1 MKRMLEVKDGVFYVN
16 SSSVDL
22 IQSCRRKA
30 YYALERGLRGGDES
44 EAQLFGTA
52 IHKAMEA
59 FYGAPIEGGVRRLTL
74 EQFQDAFAQAASQ
87 LEHLPDADKRSIANG
102 KKILEKYWSIYQND
116 PWQVVHDRQGPVVE
130 RKFELDLTPSIVLH
144 GQIDCL
150 LQNVETGE
158 IVVCDHK
165 TSSSLGSDFLNRIK
179 PNLQFS
185 IYAWAARQL
194 GFPVS
199 RVMVNGIQVA
209 KTKVDLLRVF
219 TDRKDSDFEE
229 MWETI
234 MESVELYRGS
244 QKRGIW
250 PINSS
255 SCSSWGGCQYRDI
268 CSLDAPFRE
277 TAIEQIYGGK

>member
-1 MKRMLEVKDGVFYVN
+1 MKRMLEQKGDVFYIN

-30 YYALERGLRGGDES
+30 YYALERNLRGGDES

-59 FYGAPIEGGVRRLTL
+59 FYGAHIENGVRQLTL
-74 EQFQDAFAQAASQ
+74 EQFQDAFVDAAVQ
-87 LEHLPDADKRSIANG
+87 GLGHLPESDKRSIANG

-116 PWQVVHDRQGPVVE
+116 PWQVVRDESGPVVE
-130 RKFELDLTPSIVLH
+130 RKFELSLTPSIILH

-150 LQNVETGE
+150 LQNVETKE

-179 PNLQFS
+179 PNIQFS
-185 IYAWAARQL
+185 IYSWAAHKL
-194 GFPVS
+194 GFSVN

-209 KTKVDLLRVF
+209 KTKIDLLRIF
-219 TDRKDSDFEE
+219 TDRTKEDFEE
-229 MWETI
+229 MWQTI
-234 MESVELYRGS
+234 NESVELYKNS
-244 QKRGIW
+244 QKRDIW

-268 CSLDAPFRE
+268 CSLNKAFRE
-277 TAIEQIYGGK
+277 TAIEQIYKS